1 MANKPTPVKPHPV
14 RKKPVG
20 RFHHGDL
27 REAAIVEASLVIERD
42 GAPAVSLRKIARK
55 LGVTN
60 PALYRHF
67 KGRDQLLAEVGLR
80 GYLDATRR
88 MAEAAEGSADVRS
101 ALLGAARAYLHV
113 CVENVGWF
121 RLTHSRDFQDEYGR
135 LEQAPVL
142 GELAERAERA
152 VKARLCEVV
161 HADDADDYYRA
172 FWALA
177 VGLSTLVAERAF
189 RRVETDAERLAV
201 AERVL
206 ALQVDTLLAGA
217 RRH

>member
-1 MANKPTPVKPHPV
+1 MTVRSAPVKRPRA
-14 RKKPVG
+14 RKKPAG

-27 REAAIVEASLVIERD
+27 REAAIVEASRVIDRE
-42 GAPAVSLRKIARK
+42 GAPAVSLRKIAKK
-55 LGVTN
+55 LGVTD

-67 KGRDQLLAEVGLR
+67 EGREQLLAEVGLR
-80 GYLDATRR
+80 GYLEATRR
-88 MAEAAEGSADVRS
+88 MAEAAEGGADARS
-101 ALLGAARAYLHV
+101 ALLAAVRAYLHS

-135 LEQAPVL
+135 LEQAPALV
-142 GELAERAERA
+142 ELAARAEGA
-152 VKARLCEVV
+152 IKARLAEVV
-161 HADDADDYYRA
+161 HEDDVDDHYRA

-177 VGLSTLVAERAF
+177 IGLSTLVAERAF

-206 ALQVDTLLAGA
+206 ELQVDTLLAGA
-217 RRH
+217 RRT